1 MKVDLDKLLE
11 TVVETRGSDLHIAV
25 GRPPVVR
32 LHGRLRSLN
41 LPNLTPEDTIE
52 LVRSFAPRENLDEM
66 EQVGTSDFAIAFRD
80 KARFRC
86 SIFKERGYYG
96 AALRLIPNQL
106 LNLKAIG
113 LPDAVLNLLLRP
125 RGLILVT
132 GPTGSGKTTTLYAA
146 LSSADSETYKII
158 TTEDPVEYQLP
169 NIVQVQV
176 NEEIGVGYGACLR
189 TILRQDPDMILV
201 GEIRDRDTAQIAVEA
216 SLTGHVV
223 FSTLHTND
231 AASAVVR
238 LVDIGIEPFLLSA
251 TLEAVIG
258 QRLVRTICSKCK
270 TSYLPPKEVVDELAL
285 DAQQLAGAKFFYG
298 KGCDN
303 CYGTGYRGRMALYEI
318 LVATERIKEA
328 IIQKVSVDKLAEIA
342 RAEGMRTLRDSGLL
356 AIFDGRTTPEE
367 VVRETV
373 FTS

>member
-1 MKVDLDKLLE
+1 VKVDLDKLLE

-132 GPTGSGKTTTLYAA
+132 GPTGSGKTTTLASMIDY
-146 LSSADSETYKII
+146 LNENYDKHII
-158 TTEDPVEYQLP
+158 TIEDPIEYHHPHKKSVVTQR
-169 NIVQVQV
+169 
-176 NEEIGVGYGACLR
+176 EIGRDVSGFSEALR
-189 TILRQDPDMILV
+189 RALRQDPTSCCSAKCAIL
-201 GEIRDRDTAQIAVEA
+201 ETIATAITAAE
-216 SLTGHVV
+216 TGHLV
-223 FSTLHTND
+223 FGTLHTTGAARTVDRIIDSFPHEQQEQIRTQLSVSVIAVISQVLMPKADGKGRVAAFEILINTSAIENHIRKKRD
-231 AASAVVR
+231 VQDPVGDPDVEEARHAASR
-238 LVDIGIEPFLLSA
+238 
-251 TLEAVIG
+251 
-258 QRLVRTICSKCK
+258 R
-270 TSYLPPKEVVDELAL
+270 PPR
-285 DAQQLAGAKFFYG
+285 
-298 KGCDN
+298 
-303 CYGTGYRGRMALYEI
+303 GTGRRGPDHARGRVRVLPQ
-318 LVATERIKEA
+318 RGRSGD
-328 IIQKVSVDKLAEIA
+328 QA
-342 RAEGMRTLRDSGLL
+342 RRTRSESGRLRWRNGSCS
-356 AIFDGRTTPEE
+356 AR
-367 VVRETV
+367 
-373 FTS
+373 S